1 MSNEPTPQSAPSD
14 INEAFEALRRE
25 VSLTRHAVEGL
36 TAARERVPDYSTP
49 LGQIIDALKR
59 TLASLDRIEK
69 SPAVQ
74 LTPDAMALK
83 IHQSSAT
90 ARADDARLLR
100 ETRDAMVRSVAT
112 MDQLVERGR
121 AAREQGENLFY
132 AAIGGVLLAFL
143 LLMALFGI
151 KSAFW
156 PNEARAVAV
165 KSGVSVVAAPS
176 ETTRLSGG
184 SYAAKSD
191 VETRPH

>member
-14 INEAFEALRRE
+14 ISEAFEALRRE
-25 VSLTRHAVEGL
+25 VSLSRHAVEGL

-90 ARADDARLLR
+90 ARADDARLIR
-100 ETRDAMVRSVAT
+100 ETSDAMVRSVGT
-112 MDQLVERGR
+112 MDQIVERGR
-121 AAREQGENLFY
+121 AAKEQGQNLIY
-132 AAIGGVLLAFL
+132 AAVGGVLFAFL
-143 LLMALFGI
+143 LLLALVGF
-151 KSAFW
+151 KSAFASDA
-156 PNEARAVAV
+156 EAPRTAAV
-165 KSGVSVVAAPS
+165 KSGTSAVAVRTDS
-176 ETTRLSGG
+176 KR
-184 SYAAKSD
+184 
-191 VETRPH
+191 

>member
-1 MSNEPTPQSAPSD
+1 MSNDPTLQSAQSD

-74 LTPDAMALK
+74 MTPDAMALQ
-83 IHQSSAT
+83 IHQASAT
-90 ARADDARLLR
+90 ARADDVRLIR

-112 MDQLVERGR
+112 MDQIVERGR
-121 AAREQGENLFY
+121 AAREQGENLFF
-132 AAIGGVLLAFL
+132 AMIGGFLFAFI
-143 LLMALFGI
+143 LLMALVGL
-151 KSAFW
+151 KSAFT
-156 PNEARAVAV
+156 PDDETSHAV
-165 KSGVSVVAAPS
+165 
-176 ETTRLSGG
+176 
-184 SYAAKSD
+184 AAKSGASG
-191 VETRPH
+191 VAVPTERKRYSGGN

>member
-1 MSNEPTPQSAPSD
+1 MSNEPPQSAQSD

-59 TLASLDRIEK
+59 NLASLDRIEK

-83 IHQSSAT
+83 IHQASAT
-90 ARADDARLLR
+90 ARADDVRLIR

-112 MDQLVERGR
+112 MDQIVERGR
-121 AAREQGENLFY
+121 AAKEQGEILIY
-132 AAIGGVLLAFL
+132 AAVGGVLIAFL
-143 LLMALFGI
+143 LLLALVGF
-151 KSAFW
+151 KSAFS
-156 PNEARAVAV
+156 PDAEAPRAVEA
-165 KSGVSVVAAPS
+165 KSGTSVVAAP
-176 ETTRLSGG
+176 TDRKRPSGG
-184 SYAAKSD
+184 S
-191 VETRPH
+191 

>member
-1 MSNEPTPQSAPSD
+1 MSNEPPQSAQSD

-83 IHQSSAT
+83 IHQASAT
-90 ARADDARLLR
+90 ARADDVRLIR

-112 MDQLVERGR
+112 MDQIVERGR
-121 AAREQGENLFY
+121 VAREQGENLFF
-132 AAIGGVLLAFL
+132 AAIGGVLFAIVL
-143 LLMALFGI
+143 LLSLVGVERSLFPDAET
-151 KSAFW
+151 S
-156 PNEARAVAV
+156 RAVAV
-165 KSGVSVVAAPS
+165 KSGPSVVATPT
-176 ETTRLSGG
+176 ERN
-184 SYAAKSD
+184 
-191 VETRPH
+191 R

>member
-1 MSNEPTPQSAPSD
+1 MSNEPSQYAQSD

-49 LGQIIDALKR
+49 LGQIIEALKR

-90 ARADDARLLR
+90 ARADDARLIR

-112 MDQLVERGR
+112 MDQIVERGR
-121 AAREQGENLFY
+121 AAREQGDNLIY
-132 AAIGGVLLAFL
+132 AAVGSVLIALLLLLAL
-143 LLMALFGI
+143 AGL
-151 KSAFW
+151 KSVFSPDA
-156 PNEARAVAV
+156 ESSRAVAV
-165 KSGVSVVAAPS
+165 KSGTSVVAAPI
-176 ETTRLSGG
+176 ER
-184 SYAAKSD
+184 K
-191 VETRPH
+191 R